1 MGPFEDPLQQVV
13 VPALTISIG
22 KRQFS
27 RRIKTINLA
36 DAGKIYCFYGY
47 QAISIKHDADR
58 LVEYYGS
65 TCIRQETGPDVP
77 LENLDAATVTASD
90 QKELS
95 VRSDI
100 EVPWMNTRVPVTD
113 FGQGSVSIDL
123 KYRDSVILEPVAG
136 I

>member
-1 MGPFEDPLQQVV
+1 MKV
-13 VPALTISIG
+13 T
-22 KRQFS
+22 
-27 RRIKTINLA
+27 KTINLA
-36 DAGKIYCFYGY
+36 GIGKIYCFYGY
-47 QAISIKHDADR
+47 QATSDKHDADR
-58 LVEYYGS
+58 LIEYYGS
-65 TCIRQETGPDVP
+65 TCIRQETCPDVP

-90 QKELS
+90 QEELS

-100 EVPWMNTRVPVTD
+100 EVPWMNTSVPVTD

>member
-27 RRIKTINLA
+27 RRIK
-36 DAGKIYCFYGY
+36 
-47 QAISIKHDADR
+47 AISIKHDADR

-77 LENLDAATVTASD
+77 LENLDTATVTASD
-90 QKELS
+90 QEELS

-100 EVPWMNTRVPVTD
+100 EVPWMNTSIPVTD

>member
-1 MGPFEDPLQQVV
+1 M
-13 VPALTISIG
+13 TISIG

-36 DAGKIYCFYGY
+36 GTGKIYCLYGY
-47 QAISIKHDADR
+47 QAISDKHDADR
-58 LVEYYGS
+58 LVEDYSS
-65 TCIRQETGPDVP
+65 TRIRQETGHDVP
-77 LENLDAATVTASD
+77 LENLDAATITACD
-90 QKELS
+90 QKDLS

-113 FGQGSVSIDL
+113 FCQGSVSIDL

>member
-1 MGPFEDPLQQVV
+1 M
-13 VPALTISIG
+13 TISIG
-22 KRQFS
+22 KHFVHLPN
-27 RRIKTINLA
+27 K
-36 DAGKIYCFYGY
+36 D
-47 QAISIKHDADR
+47 ISDKHDADR

-77 LENLDAATVTASD
+77 PENLDAATVTASD

-113 FGQGSVSIDL
+113 FGQGPVSIDL